1 MQLSNDT
8 VEVLKNFSTINPNL
22 VIEPGQKIQTIS
34 ESKTVMAK
42 AEIVEDFPNLV
53 GIYDLNEFLSV
64 LNLIDSPS
72 LDFKDK
78 YLTVSGGSSV
88 AQQVQ
93 YFYSNPEILTTPQ
106 KDINMP
112 DIDVGVTL
120 SEDILAKLKQ
130 ASSVLGHSDLSL
142 VGKDGSVEAV
152 VLDTKDSTSNTFTL
166 NVQSDNQVTSD
177 FNFDFNIGNL
187 KLIPGD
193 YFVSLSSKKISHWQ
207 NLNFPVEYFVA
218 LEQST
223 SFNV

>member
-22 VIEPGQKIQTIS
+22 VIEPGQKVKTIS
-34 ESKTVMAK
+34 ESKTVMAS
-42 AEIVEDFPNLV
+42 AEIVEDFPEQV

-64 LNLIDSPS
+64 LNLVETPDV
-72 LDFKDK
+72 DFKGK
-78 YLTVSGGSSV
+78 FMNISGGSQF
-88 AQQVQ
+88 AQQVR
-93 YFYSNPEILTTPQ
+93 YYYSNPEILTTPQ

-112 DIDVGVTL
+112 EVDVGVTL
-120 SEDILAKLKQ
+120 SEDLIGKLKQ
-130 ASSVLGHSDLSL
+130 AASVLGHSDLSF
-142 VGKDGSVEAV
+142 VGKEGSIEAV
-152 VLDTKDSTSNTFTL
+152 VHDSKDSTANVFML
-166 NVQSDNQVTSD
+166 NVESGNTVTQE
-177 FNFDFNIGNL
+177 FNFDLNIGNL

-223 SFNV
+223 NF

>member
-42 AEIVEDFPNLV
+42 AEIVEDFPNQV
-53 GIYDLNEFLSV
+53 GVYDLNEFLSV

-93 YFYSNPEILTTPQ
+93 YFYSNTEILTTPQ

-112 DIDVGVTL
+112 APKQLRFSCKRWRVGAAT
-120 SEDILAKLKQ
+120 
-130 ASSVLGHSDLSL
+130 
-142 VGKDGSVEAV
+142 
-152 VLDTKDSTSNTFTL
+152 
-166 NVQSDNQVTSD
+166 
-177 FNFDFNIGNL
+177 
-187 KLIPGD
+187 
-193 YFVSLSSKKISHWQ
+193 
-207 NLNFPVEYFVA
+207 
-218 LEQST
+218 
-223 SFNV
+223 